1 MSFLAVPLAIYL
13 QTGPAGASILLLV
26 LLLLLTG
33 SFILSVFFRG
43 LPELSLSVLEC
54 AVLLIVILRALPVI
68 SLSFGMPS
76 EHVEGIAAK
85 ALQDSVQREYRSVGF
100 RAELIA
106 SSDGSMLASSSGTI
120 YVISEQADITAGD
133 YLYLLGT
140 VSGPVF
146 YADGVHIL
154 SRSHFS
160 RIRIELRGFIRE
172 KFMRLGDAG
181 ELSLRLLLG
190 TGEMGSYQYGD
201 NARLSGLAHVIA
213 LSGMHLSVLAMII
226 SKLFF
231 FLPKTMKDWITAIFL
246 LFFTFLSGMRPSLF
260 RALIYRM
267 ALKATGN
274 SNDSFALSALFL
286 FGLFPES
293 VSDLGAQY
301 SFIALGGIFF
311 LSSSADE
318 GIRAIVPI
326 PYAVSS
332 SVASS
337 IAALVF
343 SVPLTIMTFG
353 SYTIGS
359 LFTTLPATIMITVY
373 MGISLAVLFF
383 PFLSPVLDFFFD
395 IISAFFSFAA
405 SCPQAD
411 DLVPY
416 IAVLTSGIVFYAI
429 GSLRKRRI
437 AKNVILKVC

>member
-106 SSDGSMLASSSGTI
+106 SSDGSMLVSSSGTI

-133 YLYLLGT
+133 YLYLPGT

-154 SRSHFS
+154 SRSPFS

-190 TGEMGSYQYGD
+190 TGEMGSY
-201 NARLSGLAHVIA
+201 H
-213 LSGMHLSVLAMII
+213 M
-226 SKLFF
+226 
-231 FLPKTMKDWITAIFL
+231 
-246 LFFTFLSGMRPSLF
+246 
-260 RALIYRM
+260 
-267 ALKATGN
+267 
-274 SNDSFALSALFL
+274 
-286 FGLFPES
+286 
-293 VSDLGAQY
+293 
-301 SFIALGGIFF
+301 
-311 LSSSADE
+311 
-318 GIRAIVPI
+318 
-326 PYAVSS
+326 
-332 SVASS
+332 
-337 IAALVF
+337 
-343 SVPLTIMTFG
+343 
-353 SYTIGS
+353 
-359 LFTTLPATIMITVY
+359 
-373 MGISLAVLFF
+373 
-383 PFLSPVLDFFFD
+383 
-395 IISAFFSFAA
+395 
-405 SCPQAD
+405 
-411 DLVPY
+411 
-416 IAVLTSGIVFYAI
+416 
-429 GSLRKRRI
+429 
-437 AKNVILKVC
+437 

>member
-1 MSFLAVPLAIYL
+1 M
-13 QTGPAGASILLLV
+13 
-26 LLLLLTG
+26 
-33 SFILSVFFRG
+33 
-43 LPELSLSVLEC
+43 
-54 AVLLIVILRALPVI
+54 
-68 SLSFGMPS
+68 
-76 EHVEGIAAK
+76 
-85 ALQDSVQREYRSVGF
+85 
-100 RAELIA
+100 
-106 SSDGSMLASSSGTI
+106 
-120 YVISEQADITAGD
+120 
-133 YLYLLGT
+133 
-140 VSGPVF
+140 
-146 YADGVHIL
+146 
-154 SRSHFS
+154 
-160 RIRIELRGFIRE
+160 
-172 KFMRLGDAG
+172 
-181 ELSLRLLLG
+181 
-190 TGEMGSYQYGD
+190 
-201 NARLSGLAHVIA
+201 IA

-260 RALIYRM
+260 RAFIYRM

-274 SNDSFALSALFL
+274 SNDSFALSALLL
-286 FGLFPES
+286 FGFFPEA

-311 LSSSADE
+311 LSSSIDE

-337 IAALVF
+337 IAALAF

-383 PFLSPVLDFFFD
+383 PFLSPVLDFSFD
-395 IISAFFSFAA
+395 IISSFFSFAA
-405 SCPQAD
+405 SFPQAD

-437 AKNVILKVC
+437 AKNAILKVC

>member
-100 RAELIA
+100 RAELIV

-133 YLYLLGT
+133 YLYLPGT

-154 SRSHFS
+154 SRSPFS

-260 RALIYRM
+260 RAFIYRM
-267 ALKATGN
+267 ALKAIGN
-274 SNDSFALSALFL
+274 SNDSFALSALLL
-286 FGLFPES
+286 FGFFPEA

-337 IAALVF
+337 IAALAF

-373 MGISLAVLFF
+373 MGISLAALFF
-383 PFLSPVLDFFFD
+383 PFLSPVLDFSFD
-395 IISAFFSFAA
+395 IISSFFSFAA

-437 AKNVILKVC
+437 AKNAILKVC

>member
-1 MSFLAVPLAIYL
+1 MS
-13 QTGPAGASILLLV
+13 
-26 LLLLLTG
+26 
-33 SFILSVFFRG
+33 
-43 LPELSLSVLEC
+43 
-54 AVLLIVILRALPVI
+54 
-68 SLSFGMPS
+68 
-76 EHVEGIAAK
+76 
-85 ALQDSVQREYRSVGF
+85 
-100 RAELIA
+100 
-106 SSDGSMLASSSGTI
+106 
-120 YVISEQADITAGD
+120 
-133 YLYLLGT
+133 
-140 VSGPVF
+140 
-146 YADGVHIL
+146 
-154 SRSHFS
+154 
-160 RIRIELRGFIRE
+160 
-172 KFMRLGDAG
+172 
-181 ELSLRLLLG
+181 
-190 TGEMGSYQYGD
+190 
-201 NARLSGLAHVIA
+201 
-213 LSGMHLSVLAMII
+213 
-226 SKLFF
+226 
-231 FLPKTMKDWITAIFL
+231 
-246 LFFTFLSGMRPSLF
+246 
-260 RALIYRM
+260 
-267 ALKATGN
+267 LKETGN
-274 SNDSFALSALFL
+274 SNERFPHSALFL

-337 IAALVF
+337 IAALAF

-373 MGISLAVLFF
+373 MGISLAALFF

-405 SCPQAD
+405 SFPQAD

-437 AKNVILKVC
+437 AKNAILKVC